1 MAIRDK
7 NVAIDID
14 SETIVPL
21 FEIGKHCPGPRKP
34 SRATVFRWVLDG
46 LKIDGTD
53 QRVKL
58 SSVKLNGIRCTSLE
72 GLGRFLRA
80 VNGQTA
86 VPAITPA
93 QRRKQAETANSQLK
107 ASNW

>member
-1 MAIRDK
+1 M
-7 NVAIDID
+7 AIDID

-58 SSVKLNGIRCTSLE
+58 SSVKLNGIRCTSIE
-72 GLGRFLRA
+72 ELGRFLRS
-80 VNGQTA
+80 VNGQSA
-86 VPAITPA
+86 VPAFTPA
-93 QRRKQAETANSQLK
+93 QRRKQAETANRLLQE
-107 ASNW
+107 AGF